1 MPELVP
7 PMLAASGP
15 LPDGGDWVVEFAWE
29 GLRCLGHVRP
39 ERLRLRTA
47 NGRDVTSSFP
57 ELAEPLTARAPRGG
71 MVLDGT
77 VVAVGEGGL
86 PRRRLLQRRTAA
98 ARPSPAVMRRTPVGF
113 IVGDLLWLAGRD
125 LTVLPYRRRRD
136 LLDELGLA
144 GPPVVVS
151 PTFPVAEAEAV
162 MRTAEEYGAE
172 ALHARH
178 LDAPYR
184 AGRRPRAWVR
194 VPLRRTGLVIVGGWT
209 PADPQRPD
217 RVGALLLGVPDPEPG
232 GGLRYVGRVGI
243 GAGEEQREVGAHLA
257 RLRHPA
263 SPFAGPLP
271 PGVVR
276 DAQWV
281 APGLAGRVEFTDW
294 TADGRL
300 RLPAWRGLVDAP
312 GGPAARDLLHPPA
325 PPTPPEGFA
334 VPRQE
339 PRGDASSPA
348 GPLVPAARRPGV
360 PPPADEHPVSGPR
373 PEPAAAVDEPRVGAA
388 VEARRLEQ
396 HFVYNALNTIAALMR
411 TDPARARELLL
422 GFADLNR
429 AADRPDGT
437 PGTLADELTAVR
449 AYLQLEQARFGPR
462 LQVEIAVDEGL
473 HTLPMAPRRVLDA
486 VRAVVQQ
493 RIEPR
498 PGGGTVVVTAERAGA
513 GCLIRVTERD
523 GEGRGG
529 EPLLVGPA

>member
-1 MPELVP
+1 
-7 PMLAASGP
+7 
-15 LPDGGDWVVEFAWE
+15 
-29 GLRCLGHVRP
+29 
-39 ERLRLRTA
+39 
-47 NGRDVTSSFP
+47 
-57 ELAEPLTARAPRGG
+57 
-71 MVLDGT
+71 VL
-77 VVAVGEGGL
+77 
-86 PRRRLLQRRTAA
+86 
-98 ARPSPAVMRRTPVGF
+98 RRTPVGF

-125 LTVLPYRRRRD
+125 LTALPYRRRRE

-144 GPPVVVS
+144 RPPVVVS

-184 AGRRPRAWVR
+184 PGRRPRAWVR
-194 VPLRRTGLVIVGGWT
+194 VPLRRSGLVVVGGWT

-217 RVGALLLGVPDPEPG
+217 RVGALLLGVPDPGPG
-232 GGLRYVGRVGI
+232 AGLRYVGRVGI
-243 GAGEEQREVGAHLA
+243 GAGEEQREVGVHLA
-257 RLRHPA
+257 RLRRPG
-263 SPFAGPLP
+263 SPFAAP
-271 PGVVR
+271 PPPNVAR

-300 RLPAWRGLVDAP
+300 RLPAWRGLANDVLLDPP
-312 GGPAARDLLHPPA
+312 GRTPEPLLRPPGIPA
-325 PPTPPEGFA
+325 PSAAPV

-339 PRGDASSPA
+339 RRTPVGGTALPSPREP
-348 GPLVPAARRPGV
+348 GPREARDVPAA
-360 PPPADEHPVSGPR
+360 
-373 PEPAAAVDEPRVGAA
+373 PEQPAATEPEGRAGQASDSPPDPGRDSGRT
-388 VEARRLEQ
+388 EARRLEQ

-462 LQVEIAVDEGL
+462 LQVEIVVDEGL
-473 HTLPMAPRRVLDA
+473 HALPMAPRRVLDA

-498 PGGGTVVVTAERAGA
+498 PGGGTVIVTAERAGA
-513 GCLIRVTERD
+513 GCLVRVAERD

-529 EPLLVGPA
+529 EPLLVAPA

>member
-1 MPELVP
+1 
-7 PMLAASGP
+7 
-15 LPDGGDWVVEFAWE
+15 
-29 GLRCLGHVRP
+29 
-39 ERLRLRTA
+39 
-47 NGRDVTSSFP
+47 
-57 ELAEPLTARAPRGG
+57 
-71 MVLDGT
+71 
-77 VVAVGEGGL
+77 
-86 PRRRLLQRRTAA
+86 
-98 ARPSPAVMRRTPVGF
+98 
-113 IVGDLLWLAGRD
+113 
-125 LTVLPYRRRRD
+125 
-136 LLDELGLA
+136 
-144 GPPVVVS
+144 
-151 PTFPVAEAEAV
+151 

-184 AGRRPRAWVR
+184 PGRRPRAWVR
-194 VPLRRTGLVIVGGWT
+194 VPLRRSGLVIVGGWT

-217 RVGALLLGVPDPEPG
+217 RVGALLLGVPDPESG
-232 GGLRYVGRVGI
+232 SDSSGGLRYVGRVGI
-243 GAGEEQREVGAHLA
+243 GAGEEQREVGVHLA
-257 RLRHPA
+257 RLRRPG

-271 PGVVR
+271 QAVVR

-294 TADGRL
+294 TAEGRL

-312 GGPAARDLLHPPA
+312 EGARDLLHPPP
-325 PPTPPEGFA
+325 PPTPPDGIA
-334 VPRQE
+334 VPVPRQE
-339 PRGDASSPA
+339 PRGTAPSRSPDA
-348 GPLVPAARRPGV
+348 GPLVPAVREPL
-360 PPPADEHPVSGPR
+360 PADEQPVSGPR
-373 PEPAAAVDEPRVGAA
+373 PEPAAAADEPVRVGAA

-429 AADRPDGT
+429 VADRPDGT

-462 LQVEIAVDEGL
+462 LRVEIAVDEGL

-513 GCLIRVTERD
+513 GCLVRVTEHD
-523 GEGRGG
+523 DEGRGG
-529 EPLLVGPA
+529 EPLLITPP